1 MKKNNFL
8 ESANVYKFRIQI
20 IIWIVLF
27 LCSLPK
33 FNSAT
38 FASSIATI
46 GNDTLYVPKNDSL
59 PANAIWLESLD
70 VSKIDQM
77 NGKPAVIGKAFT
89 GTPIMLNQEI
99 YKHGIG
105 TSAVSYIRVDLK
117 KSATRFITDFNIDD
131 VWKTK
136 NLRSKGIIYVDGKKV
151 YETEPNFSFK
161 WPQKPY
167 KISVNLVGASEM
179 ILVVMADGIYNG
191 HCDWAGSYLL
201 LAPRVKERPEIIPMS
216 YSNIDIATPS
226 NTVWLDKVYHAFISS
241 GNGKGVGFWRTP
253 QGNSISLNGKLYS
266 RGYVACPNSI
276 LRMNLKGVA
285 ERFVSL
291 VGIND
296 DSKGNAVFKVF
307 VNKELKFESG
317 EMRAGDAPKTIDIKL
332 DGAKEM
338 VLFVS
343 GNNVAAENI
352 KTFAAWVGPRI
363 FVLSDVTDKKNFPE
377 PTMPVEKE
385 MKIASIVDGVKPVIH
400 GTRVTGASP
409 NCPFFFAIPATGEKP
424 LTFSASNLP
433 VSLSID
439 PLTGFITGKISSP
452 IQKIAEITVSNR
464 HGKDKRYLTIICK
477 PRGVALTPPMGWNS
491 WNQWEIRI
499 NDDKIK
505 EAADVMVSKGFASH
519 GYQYVNVDDGWSGP
533 RNTEGALTPHAKKF
547 TDMKLLGDYIHN
559 KGLKYGIYGS
569 PGEFTC
575 NYEHYLGSLG
585 HEQQDANTW
594 ASWGVDYLKY
604 DGCSGGTPERWKLM
618 RNALDSTKRDIVYS
632 TNSSKDIA
640 VGAQL
645 WRTTSDI
652 YNSWSSMGGIGF
664 NQNGSEK
671 YSGPGR
677 YNDQDMLVVGNP
689 EFSKTQS
696 PLTHNEQITHITLWS
711 MLASP
716 LLIGCNLSKTDDFL
730 CSLLCNDDVLEIDQ
744 DPLVRQAW
752 RLRQDIAMG
761 MSDFGGEVWVRPLF
775 DGTMAVAFFNRG
787 SEPVKIAVSWKELG
801 LEGKQP
807 VRDCWMRKNMGT
819 FNDGYEADVEIHAA
833 VLIKVGVPKTDKYVD
848 EKLK

>member
-266 RGYVACPNSI
+266 RGYVACPN
-276 LRMNLKGVA
+276 
-285 ERFVSL
+285 
-291 VGIND
+291 
-296 DSKGNAVFKVF
+296 
-307 VNKELKFESG
+307 
-317 EMRAGDAPKTIDIKL
+317 
-332 DGAKEM
+332 
-338 VLFVS
+338 
-343 GNNVAAENI
+343 
-352 KTFAAWVGPRI
+352 
-363 FVLSDVTDKKNFPE
+363 
-377 PTMPVEKE
+377 
-385 MKIASIVDGVKPVIH
+385 
-400 GTRVTGASP
+400 
-409 NCPFFFAIPATGEKP
+409 
-424 LTFSASNLP
+424 
-433 VSLSID
+433 
-439 PLTGFITGKISSP
+439 
-452 IQKIAEITVSNR
+452 
-464 HGKDKRYLTIICK
+464 
-477 PRGVALTPPMGWNS
+477 
-491 WNQWEIRI
+491 
-499 NDDKIK
+499 
-505 EAADVMVSKGFASH
+505 
-519 GYQYVNVDDGWSGP
+519 
-533 RNTEGALTPHAKKF
+533 
-547 TDMKLLGDYIHN
+547 
-559 KGLKYGIYGS
+559 
-569 PGEFTC
+569 
-575 NYEHYLGSLG
+575 
-585 HEQQDANTW
+585 
-594 ASWGVDYLKY
+594 
-604 DGCSGGTPERWKLM
+604 
-618 RNALDSTKRDIVYS
+618 
-632 TNSSKDIA
+632 
-640 VGAQL
+640 
-645 WRTTSDI
+645 
-652 YNSWSSMGGIGF
+652 
-664 NQNGSEK
+664 
-671 YSGPGR
+671 
-677 YNDQDMLVVGNP
+677 
-689 EFSKTQS
+689 
-696 PLTHNEQITHITLWS
+696 
-711 MLASP
+711 
-716 LLIGCNLSKTDDFL
+716 
-730 CSLLCNDDVLEIDQ
+730 
-744 DPLVRQAW
+744 
-752 RLRQDIAMG
+752 
-761 MSDFGGEVWVRPLF
+761 
-775 DGTMAVAFFNRG
+775 
-787 SEPVKIAVSWKELG
+787 
-801 LEGKQP
+801 
-807 VRDCWMRKNMGT
+807 
-819 FNDGYEADVEIHAA
+819 
-833 VLIKVGVPKTDKYVD
+833 
-848 EKLK
+848 